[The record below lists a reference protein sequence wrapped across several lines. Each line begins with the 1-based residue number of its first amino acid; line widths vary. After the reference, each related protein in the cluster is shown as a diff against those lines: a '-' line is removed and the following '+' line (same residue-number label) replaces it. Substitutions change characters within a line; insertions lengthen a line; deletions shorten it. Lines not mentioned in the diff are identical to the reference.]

1 MLHVYN
7 FNRKKKRDLGRMR
20 THLKIFML
28 LTCFSSACQT
38 SSDFSQFN
46 GDTVDLTK
54 ITGEG
59 SYSPSFFDSA
69 LWSAAL
75 GAALLA
81 ALSSSKSTYKDSGM
95 DPNALDSE
103 WIE

>member
-1 MLHVYN
+1 
-7 FNRKKKRDLGRMR
+7 MR

-69 LWSAAL
+69 LWSVTL
-75 GAALLA
+75 SAALLA
-81 ALSSSKSTYKDSGM
+81 ALASSKSTYKMSDM
-95 DPNALDSE
+95 DPADLEAE